1 MKKIIILTLMAVM
14 AVMVMAQSHVQ
25 DAFESLKQSGFIHA
39 RRTNH
44 NWGDNGERTGL
55 LEVYEFATATSSDR
69 RVVRD
74 LINAFATDSE
84 DAYSYVSHQ
93 AGEERQ
99 RYAIYYDRDNS
110 EVIGKN
116 KNDNYVLLNV
126 MDPEDATNT
135 YRYCYAMEWRSTDD
149 GQLKGRALKTYAP
162 KPTKSNKSFVWRRGE
177 RKLGSINIP
186 QGDGKSYTLEL
197 DSLLGGVMDK
207 TFKGLGG
214 ELESLGDLGDLGD
227 LESLHGLKDFIIE
240 LSNDDADELADDVEW
255 LTSFNHYRNA
265 FKRAAA
271 KESST
276 MASYATSILKLC
288 KNSKKVHLTE
298 GELNLCRKSIKEMQ
312 KMTKDSFIKGLL
324 DEAIANLR

>member
-1 MKKIIILTLMAVM
+1 MLTLTAVM

-55 LEVYEFATATSSDR
+55 LEVYEFTTATSSDR
-69 RVVRD
+69 RVVQD

-84 DAYSYVSHQ
+84 EAYSYVSHQ

-149 GQLKGRALKTYAP
+149 GQLKGRAMKTYAP
-162 KPTKSNKSFVWRRGE
+162 KPTKSSKSFVWRRGE
-177 RKLGSINIP
+177 RKLGSVNIP
-186 QGDGKSYTLEL
+186 QGDGKNYTLEL
-197 DSLLGGVMDK
+197 DSLVGGVLDK
-207 TFKGLGG
+207 TFKGFG
-214 ELESLGDLGDLGD
+214 EGLESMGDLGDLGD
-227 LESLHGLKDFIIE
+227 LESLRGLKDFIIE
-240 LSNDDADELADDVEW
+240 LSNDDTDELADDVEW

-288 KNSKKVHLTE
+288 KNAKKVHLTD
-298 GELNLCRKSIKEMQ
+298 GELNLCRMSIKEMQ
-312 KMTKDSFIKGLL
+312 KMTKDSFIKGLF